1 MHGVRE
7 QYRENLV
14 HISERLRLTEN
25 VQRDFRH
32 SAADDVSCLTGYSV
46 LMIVA
51 GNLGNVQIAAC
62 LSSNRV
68 SIPQPPKTHN
78 HKLT

>member
-14 HISERLRLTEN
+14 HISEGLRLTEN
-25 VQRDFRH
+25 VQRDFCN

-51 GNLGNVQIAAC
+51 GNLGNV
-62 LSSNRV
+62 
-68 SIPQPPKTHN
+68 
-78 HKLT
+78 